1 MADKRY
7 RSGALKRKL
16 KNERQRREK
25 EALSKLK
32 TITGCFTPVT
42 PQPDVPVLAERSVD
56 NNLLE
61 ETAGADLISRAEQP
75 ISGLSSFQS
84 EAMEAATETVTAP
97 DRPTATTDSYAT
109 DPACSGKIDENVRAY
124 WARKGPES
132 CQNNEANVKA
142 SERHYKHQKRL
153 FSKTHFKRK
162 HLNGASLPRE
172 WLLYSPSTGCVF
184 CFACCLFREGDG
196 KFPFQS
202 GYNDWTHA
210 TRRFAK
216 HENGDGHRKAMFNY
230 INRAAADGVI
240 DSQLKK
246 QLESHSNYWSEVL

>member
-32 TITGCFTPVT
+32 TITGFFTPVT

-84 EAMEAATETVTAP
+84 AP

-109 DPACSGKIDENVRAY
+109 DPACWGKIDENVRAY
-124 WARKGPES
+124 WARKGPL
-132 CQNNEANVKA
+132 A
-142 SERHYKHQKRL
+142 
-153 FSKTHFKRK
+153 
-162 HLNGASLPRE
+162 
-172 WLLYSPSTGCVF
+172 
-184 CFACCLFREGDG
+184 
-196 KFPFQS
+196 
-202 GYNDWTHA
+202 
-210 TRRFAK
+210 
-216 HENGDGHRKAMFNY
+216 
-230 INRAAADGVI
+230 
-240 DSQLKK
+240 
-246 QLESHSNYWSEVL
+246 